1 MTGAIKLIFFLLA
14 LPFCAGLVFVPR
26 DRSLKRIFHIAYIYG
41 WLLDMAVFFP
51 VSVACVFFIEQNNF
65 IYCVTVYAILQI
77 LLAIMGVA
85 VFAGRRMRSGIK
97 NSGSSEA
104 ARAVSQHSEKN
115 EGVAPQHN
123 DKADVPE
130 NTESSSPGGAG
141 ENEAMQLEASGMAKS
156 DSQLEFKPRGS
167 GKVFRVIQGFSL
179 LLKEKGRRNFL
190 EAVILWAIFG
200 GLLAFQLYKAVTTVF
215 FDGDNIYYVVQSL
228 IATQQGT
235 MYREM
240 PYIGGSTELDMRHA
254 LAVMPMW
261 FAYLSEVS
269 GIHATMLCRT
279 VMPLFLLPFVYL
291 IWFAVGG
298 ELYGVMSLRDDYKKP
313 ASERAADV
321 GFFMCALS
329 MLAVF
334 GSVSIYTSE
343 RFLMTRTWQGKAM
356 FANIAVPL
364 ILLGVLWINRECG
377 AVRNNSTD
385 KKFSLSSL
393 LFFNGWFLFLLV
405 NILSGMCTSMGVA
418 FTAALICTS
427 CLVSA
432 VRKRKP
438 LLMLYGILVCI
449 PNAMYMAAYML
460 LK

>member
-1 MTGAIKLIFFLLA
+1 
-14 LPFCAGLVFVPR
+14 
-26 DRSLKRIFHIAYIYG
+26 
-41 WLLDMAVFFP
+41 
-51 VSVACVFFIEQNNF
+51 
-65 IYCVTVYAILQI
+65 
-77 LLAIMGVA
+77 
-85 VFAGRRMRSGIK
+85 
-97 NSGSSEA
+97 
-104 ARAVSQHSEKN
+104 
-115 EGVAPQHN
+115 
-123 DKADVPE
+123 
-130 NTESSSPGGAG
+130 
-141 ENEAMQLEASGMAKS
+141 
-156 DSQLEFKPRGS
+156 
-167 GKVFRVIQGFSL
+167 
-179 LLKEKGRRNFL
+179 
-190 EAVILWAIFG
+190 
-200 GLLAFQLYKAVTTVF
+200 
-215 FDGDNIYYVVQSL
+215 
-228 IATQQGT
+228 

-261 FAYLSEVS
+261 FAYLSEAS

-279 VMPLFLLPFVYL
+279 VMPLFLLPFIYL

-298 ELYGVMSLRDDYKKP
+298 ELYGVMSSRDDYKTP

-321 GFFMCALS
+321 GFFMCAMS
-329 MLAVF
+329 MLAIF
-334 GSVSIYTSE
+334 GSVSIYTAE
-343 RFLMTRTWQGKAM
+343 RFMMTRTWQGKAM

-418 FTAALICTS
+418 FSAALICTS

>member
-1 MTGAIKLIFFLLA
+1 MSYVAGAIKLIFFLIA
-14 LPFCAGLVFVPR
+14 LPFCTGLVFVLR
-26 DRSLKRIFHIAYIYG
+26 DRSLKKTFHIAYIYG

-51 VSVACVFFIEQNNF
+51 VSVICIFFIEQNNF
-65 IYCVTVYAILQI
+65 IYCVTVYATLQI
-77 LLAIMGVA
+77 LLAVMGVA
-85 VFAGRRMRSGIK
+85 VFAGRRMRG
-97 NSGSSEA
+97 GSKDSKIAPLNA
-104 ARAVSQHSEKN
+104 AA
-115 EGVAPQHN
+115 
-123 DKADVPE
+123 
-130 NTESSSPGGAG
+130 AG
-141 ENEAMQLEASGMAKS
+141 ENAPSQPEAPGAAES
-156 DSQLEFKPRGS
+156 DSRIEFRPHGN
-167 GKVFRVIQGFSL
+167 GKVFDAIQGFSS
-179 LLKEKGRRNFL
+179 LLKERGRRNFL
-190 EAVILWAIFG
+190 EAIILWAIFAA
-200 GLLAFQLYKAVTTVF
+200 LLAFQLYKAVTTVF

-291 IWFAVGG
+291 IWFTVGG
-298 ELYGVMSLRDDYKKP
+298 ELYGVMSLRDDYKKT

-364 ILLGVLWINRECG
+364 ILLGVLWINRESG
-377 AVRNNSTD
+377 EARNKPAG
-385 KKFSLSSL
+385 KKFSLSAL
-393 LFFNGWFLFLLV
+393 LFFNGWFLFFLV

-418 FTAALICTS
+418 FSAALICTS

-438 LLMLYGILVCI
+438 LFLLYGMLVCI
-449 PNAMYMAAYML
+449 PNALYMAAYIL

>member
-14 LPFCAGLVFVPR
+14 LPFCAGLVFVPS
-26 DRSLKRIFHIAYIYG
+26 DRSLKKTFHIAYIYG

-51 VSVACVFFIEQNNF
+51 VSVICIFFIEQNNF
-65 IYCVTVYAILQI
+65 IYCVTVYAALQI
-77 LLAIMGVA
+77 LLAVMGVA
-85 VFAGRRMRSGIK
+85 VFAGRRMRGSAK
-97 NSGSSEA
+97 NSGSNEA
-104 ARAVSQHSEKN
+104 AGASLQ
-115 EGVAPQHN
+115 
-123 DKADVPE
+123 PE
-130 NTESSSPGGAG
+130 DLCTAEP
-141 ENEAMQLEASGMAKS
+141 
-156 DSQLEFKPRGS
+156 DSHIEFRPRGK
-167 GKVFRVIQGFSL
+167 GKVFDAIQGFSS
-179 LLKEKGRRNFL
+179 LLKERGRRNFL
-190 EAVILWAIFG
+190 EAIILWIIFAA
-200 GLLAFQLYKAVTTVF
+200 LLSFQLYKAVTTVF

-261 FAYLSEVS
+261 FAYLSEAS

-279 VMPLFLLPFVYL
+279 VMPLFLLPFIYL

-298 ELYGVMSLRDDYKKP
+298 ELYGVMSSRDDYKTP

-321 GFFMCALS
+321 GFFMCAMS
-329 MLAVF
+329 MLAIF
-334 GSVSIYTSE
+334 GSVSIYTAE
-343 RFLMTRTWQGKAM
+343 RFMMTRTWQGKAM

-418 FTAALICTS
+418 FSAALICTS

>member
-1 MTGAIKLIFFLLA
+1 MTGVIKLIFFLLV
-14 LPFCAGLVFVPR
+14 LPFCAGLVFVPV
-26 DRSLKRIFHIAYIYG
+26 DRSLKRTFHIAYIYG

-51 VSVACVFFIEQNNF
+51 ISVICVFFIVQNNF
-65 IYCVTVYAILQI
+65 IYCVTVYAALQI

-85 VFAGRRMRSGIK
+85 VFAGRHMRI
-97 NSGSSEA
+97 
-104 ARAVSQHSEKN
+104 
-115 EGVAPQHN
+115 
-123 DKADVPE
+123 
-130 NTESSSPGGAG
+130 NTETGRHTLEHGDKTAVTDRVESAEMQSAASSLLSEESANAGNGG
-141 ENEAMQLEASGMAKS
+141 SI
-156 DSQLEFKPRGS
+156 EFKLRGS
-167 GKVFRVIQGFSL
+167 GRVFDAVQGLSST
-179 LLKEKGRRNFL
+179 LKERGRRNFL
-190 EAVILWAIFG
+190 EAVILWTVFG
-200 GLLAFQLYKAVTTVF
+200 VLLAFQLYKAVTTVF

-279 VMPLFLLPFVYL
+279 VMPLFMLPFVYL
-291 IWFAVGG
+291 IWFAVSG
-298 ELYGVMSLRDDYKKP
+298 ELYGVLSSQDDYSKP
-313 ASERAADV
+313 AAERAADT
-321 GFFMCALS
+321 GFFMCAVS
-329 MLAVF
+329 MLSIF
-334 GSVSIYTSE
+334 GSVSIYTAE

-364 ILLGVLWINRECG
+364 ILLGVLWINREHG
-377 AVRNNSTD
+377 AVRGDTAG

-393 LFFNGWFLFLLV
+393 LFFNGWFMFLLV

-418 FTAALICTS
+418 FSAALICAS

-438 LLMLYGILVCI
+438 LLMVYGILTCI
-449 PNAMYMAAYML
+449 PNALYMSVYML

>member
-1 MTGAIKLIFFLLA
+1 MYYMTGAIKLIFFLLA
-14 LPFCAGLVFVPR
+14 LPFCAGLVFVPH

-51 VSVACVFFIEQNNF
+51 VSMVCIFFIEQNNF
-65 IYCVTVYAILQI
+65 IYCVTVYAALQI
-77 LLAIMGVA
+77 LLAIIGVA
-85 VFAGRRMRSGIK
+85 VFAGRRMRSGANGNTK
-97 NSGSSEA
+97 A
-104 ARAVSQHSEKN
+104 AMSDDAGVDEVDHSPSEKSATA
-115 EGVAPQHN
+115 VADGHI
-123 DKADVPE
+123 
-130 NTESSSPGGAG
+130 
-141 ENEAMQLEASGMAKS
+141 
-156 DSQLEFKPRGS
+156 EFKPRGT
-167 GKVFRVIQGFSL
+167 GKVFDAIQGFSFS
-179 LLKEKGRRNFL
+179 LKERGRRNFL
-190 EAVILWAIFG
+190 EAIILWAIFG
-200 GLLAFQLYKAVTTVF
+200 ALLVFQLYKAVTTVF

-254 LAVMPMW
+254 LAVIPMW

-298 ELYGVMSLRDDYKKP
+298 ELYGVMSLHDDYSKP

-329 MLAVF
+329 MLAIF
-334 GSVSIYTSE
+334 GSVSIYTAE

-364 ILLGVLWINRECG
+364 VLLGVLWINREY
-377 AVRNNSTD
+377 
-385 KKFSLSSL
+385 K
-393 LFFNGWFLFLLV
+393 GWLLFLLV
-405 NILSGMCTSMGVA
+405 NIFSGMCTSLGVA

-432 VRKRKP
+432 IRNRKP
-438 LLMLYGILVCI
+438 SLVVYGMLVCI
-449 PNAMYMAAYML
+449 PNVLYMAAYIL